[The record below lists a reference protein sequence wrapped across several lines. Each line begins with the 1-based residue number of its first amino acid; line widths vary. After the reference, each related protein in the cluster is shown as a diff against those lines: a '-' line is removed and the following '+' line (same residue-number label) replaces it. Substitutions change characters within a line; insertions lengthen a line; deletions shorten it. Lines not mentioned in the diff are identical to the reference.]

1 MVIFYLHFA
10 EVRPV
15 RGVKLFSEEGNPD
28 KNTSKTVV
36 VPVSGSKSLAGGLP
50 NSQRNKWKEAS
61 KKRAFKCVEHGVRWL
76 HLDGLDTTHLKDNS
90 WNCEIHSEAIK
101 GTQLRWHSKSLTL
114 KNFRGNST
122 SRIAHYTAKVQL
134 LRPEM
139 HVWLGWPG
147 FRFDGLFVD

>member
-1 MVIFYLHFA
+1 MDYLILSA
-10 EVRPV
+10 TNERK
-15 RGVKLFSEEGNPD
+15 R
-28 KNTSKTVV
+28 
-36 VPVSGSKSLAGGLP
+36 
-50 NSQRNKWKEAS
+50 
-61 KKRAFKCVEHGVRWL
+61 KKRAFKYVECGVRWL

-90 WNCEIHSEAIK
+90 WNCEIRSEAIK

-122 SRIAHYTAKVQL
+122 SRIAHYTEKVQL

-139 HVWLGWPG
+139 QVWLGRPG